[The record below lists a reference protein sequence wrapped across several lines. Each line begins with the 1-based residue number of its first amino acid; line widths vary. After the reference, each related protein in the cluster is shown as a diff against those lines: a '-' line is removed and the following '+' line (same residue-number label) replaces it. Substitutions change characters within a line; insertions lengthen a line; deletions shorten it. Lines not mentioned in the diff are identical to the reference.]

1 MNYSKKYLKLTLKYI
16 AAKGILNELINEFG
30 IDHPKVN
37 QYKYKID
44 KLVDELSK
52 SAAGKG

>member
-16 AAKGILNELINEFG
+16 AAKVILNELIHEFG
-30 IDHPKVN
+30 IDHPKVI

>member
-1 MNYSKKYLKLTLKYI
+1 VNYSKEYLKLTLKYI
-16 AAKGILNELINEFG
+16 TARVRLNELIQEFG
-30 IDHPKVN
+30 PEHPKVN